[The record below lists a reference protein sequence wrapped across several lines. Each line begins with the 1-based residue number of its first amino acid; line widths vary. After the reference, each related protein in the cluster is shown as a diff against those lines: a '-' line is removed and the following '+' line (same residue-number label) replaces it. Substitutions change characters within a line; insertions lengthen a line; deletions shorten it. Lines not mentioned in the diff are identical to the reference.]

1 MCIINNCSNTNIT
14 SDNYC
19 NIHKNFTTN
28 DYNIIYDYIKLK
40 IEEINPIDNNI
51 KLNKLLRLIK
61 YILYRKMFLREHIGL
76 LNVIIKKIEYFYDNI
91 LYTILYNKKT
101 EDRLIDL
108 YIKLNFIL
116 DDIKKENIEN
126 NII

>member
-1 MCIINNCSNTNIT
+1 MINNCSNPNIT

-19 NIHKNFTTN
+19 NIHKNFTMN
-28 DYNIIYDYIKLK
+28 DYYIICDYIKLK

-61 YILYRKMFLREHIGL
+61 YILYRKDFLREHFKL
-76 LNVIIKKIEYFYDNI
+76 LNAIIKKIEYFYDNI

-101 EDRLIDL
+101 EDKLIDL
-108 YIKLNFIL
+108 YIKMNLIL
-116 DDIKKENIEN
+116 DDIKIEN
-126 NII
+126 DF